1 MKLYKIWKDG
11 KIVESPYPGLYVGVK
26 TTKVFGRLTHKS
38 GAKRKNLVFFHF
50 WDDAVEAG
58 MRPCKGCKPDRFLMK
73 NCGHMP
79 FGLTGGYALDLK
91 KTPKGNI
98 RILCALC
105 SKFFGYAKQDKK
117 GRLRW
122 GDGFVVPHEKVLAG
136 AN

>member
-1 MKLYKIWKDG
+1 MKLYKSWKRG

-26 TTKVFGRLTHKS
+26 TTKVFSKLTHRS
-38 GAKRKNLVFFHF
+38 GAKRENLIFFHT
-50 WDDAVEAG
+50 WNDATEA
-58 MRPCKGCKPDRFLMK
+58 RFRACRGCKPK
-73 NCGHMP
+73 KYECGHVP
-79 FGLTGGYALDLK
+79 FGLTGGYALGLR
-91 KTPKGNI
+91 KTSSGNT

-122 GDGFVVPHEKVLAG
+122 GDGFIVPHKKILAE